1 MPRRKT
7 KTRSVFIT
15 TEPEWKTLKLLTDV
29 QEREIAFKQCEYFVR
44 TEIKSKQ
51 TVSAAKDW
59 IKNKS
64 GWDKKEIELILSN
77 PDWAF
82 TSCGNSFFIESKL
95 GYMTEG
101 FLNHLEKRKVEWIE
115 RGKKTILEKKEKQKE
130 KPIVTIKQ
138 RMQEQITDLLGDF
151 ESYLDDFITGD
162 KSVNDFDPYKM
173 MISYQPAIKA
183 NHAKLIIE
191 SYEDAKAEAVE
202 VIEWQDEDIKEGYS
216 FMNPKM
222 RKEYLTFFE
231 KIETACETF
240 INKAKTTRK
249 AKKPRARSKE
259 SIIKKL
265 KYLEAFGELGL
276 ASIEPTDIVNCNELW
291 VYNTKNRKIGVYHA
305 KSKDPKAMNRPGA
318 GLMVKGTTIQDFDP
332 DESLQKTL
340 RKPEEQINNW
350 TGKAKTKFSKA
361 FDELT
366 TTGTKMN
373 GRINEHCILLTTF

>member
-7 KTRSVFIT
+7 KTRSVFVT
-15 TEPEWKTLKLLTDV
+15 TEPEWKTLKLLTDSAE
-29 QEREIAFKQCEYFVR
+29 QEKAVKECEYFVR

-51 TVSAAKDW
+51 TVSAARTW
-59 IKNKS
+59 IANKS

-130 KPIVTIKQ
+130 KPIVTIKE

-249 AKKPRARSKE
+249 ARKPRARSKE

-340 RKPEEQINNW
+340 RKPKEQINNW